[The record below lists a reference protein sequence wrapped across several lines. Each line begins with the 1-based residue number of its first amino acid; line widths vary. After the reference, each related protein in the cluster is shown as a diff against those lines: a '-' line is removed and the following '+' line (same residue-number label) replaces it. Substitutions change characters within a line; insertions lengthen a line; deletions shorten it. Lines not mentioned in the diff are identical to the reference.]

1 MIFLHVDVNAINKKS
16 YQMILSLSTTRYIII
31 GLKQILLIETK
42 LRGNLQKDN
51 TSTWWCHGGCRY
63 SKGPTLTSFQ
73 LRSIFS

>member
-1 MIFLHVDVNAINKKS
+1 MSLRSAIIS
-16 YQMILSLSTTRYIII
+16 DDPIIKHYALYNDWI
-31 GLKQILLIETK
+31 VIIYQILLIETK